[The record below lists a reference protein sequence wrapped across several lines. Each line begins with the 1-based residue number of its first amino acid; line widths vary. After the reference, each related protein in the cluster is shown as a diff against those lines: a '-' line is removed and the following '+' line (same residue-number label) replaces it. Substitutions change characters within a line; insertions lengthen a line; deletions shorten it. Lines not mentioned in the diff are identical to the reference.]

1 MSSITASDISSTS
14 SDYSSTSDTS
24 SIPDTSVSDAPAPV
38 PLTSTRKNW
47 FILCRPHSGIF
58 TRDRDLLEIIAE
70 KDPDDNA
77 PEDPIYEAKTFKG
90 IMRFITQI
98 PGEDA
103 AEAWKRVANEWG
115 SIRVTDK
122 RHIAQDFAAEACTV
136 H

>member
-24 SIPDTSVSDAPAPV
+24 SIPDTSISDAPAPV

-58 TRDRDLLEIIAE
+58 TRDRDLLEIMAE
-70 KDPDDNA
+70 KDPGDNT

-98 PGEDA
+98 PGWSQHFLHVNGQMEAQVLTYWVVNGEEDA
-103 AEAWKRVANEWG
+103 AEAWK
-115 SIRVTDK
+115 
-122 RHIAQDFAAEACTV
+122 
-136 H
+136 